1 MGKCLKRENTYSVR
15 LAKDSFEKIFGRRI
29 LWVWTPSRSGVFQD
43 EDAAIIER
51 DFGGFPI
58 DDCGLRIGRRGRRA
72 DDVLHT
78 DEFLV
83 CPTVFFAA
91 KMRKIRNKPDG
102 IHFLWFLYLFAAN

>member
-1 MGKCLKRENTYSVR
+1 M
-15 LAKDSFEKIFGRRI
+15 
-29 LWVWTPSRSGVFQD
+29 
-43 EDAAIIER
+43 
-51 DFGGFPI
+51 I
-58 DDCGLRIGRRGRRA
+58 DDCGLRRGRRA

-91 KMRKIRNKPDG
+91 RMRKIRNKPDG